1 MPVENPALSARA
13 EAPSFDDI
21 YGAHF
26 EYVHRIVARLSGR
39 RDVEDLVQEVFL
51 VVHRKLP
58 TFAGDASITTWLFA
72 ICHRVVGAQVR
83 KERVRRVLF
92 DIFGQNETARPP
104 PTDPLQALEH
114 TEQRERIGKVLAK
127 LAWKKK
133 VVLLMFEV
141 EGWSCAD
148 IAEALDIPVSTVY
161 TRLHHARRDF
171 AFLHSAFEGGKPW
184 A

>member
-1 MPVENPALSARA
+1 MSSVENPALSARA
-13 EAPSFDDI
+13 AAQSFDEV

-26 EYVHRIVARLSGR
+26 EYVHRIVSRLSGR

-58 TFAGDASITTWLFA
+58 TFEGRASITTWLFA
-72 ICHRVVGAQVR
+72 ICHRVVRAHAR
-83 KERVRRVLF
+83 KERVRRAFLGM
-92 DIFGQNETARPP
+92 FGRSDTERPP
-104 PTDPLQALEH
+104 PPDPLRALEDR
-114 TEQRERIGKVLAK
+114 EQRERVDQVLAK

-148 IAEALDIPVSTVY
+148 IAQALEIPPNTVY

-171 AFLHSAFEGGKPW
+171 AFLLSGSEGGEP
-184 A
+184 

>member
-1 MPVENPALSARA
+1 MPVENSAIAARTTTH
-13 EAPSFDDI
+13 SFDEV

-39 RDVEDLVQEVFL
+39 RDVEDLVQEVFV

-58 TFAGDASITTWLFA
+58 AFEGRASITSWLFA
-72 ICHRVVGAQVR
+72 ICHRVVGAQAR
-83 KERVRRVLF
+83 KERVRRVFLDVF
-92 DIFGQNETARPP
+92 KNDDTERPP
-104 PTDPLQALEH
+104 PIDPFEALEH
-114 TEQRERIGKVLAK
+114 GERRERVSKVLSR

-148 IAEALDIPVSTVY
+148 IAQALEIPVATVY

-171 AFLHSAFEGGKPW
+171 AFLLSGFEGGEP
-184 A
+184 